1 MIKLNSILMNESL
14 SAIIFE
20 NEVGKKV
27 TINLPQDIIKIISA
41 NLVYLKLDDSK
52 QETNQVDE
60 EI

>member
-1 MIKLNSILMNESL
+1 MNESL